1 MSGRHPYSIGPRPD
15 PEDLRAVD
23 APEESWW
30 WVPVAVV
37 ATAVPVSALAV
48 AVVDLLGSI
57 LPAGGIPFVMVYWAF
72 VVGCW
77 LFSPLA
83 VHLDGRHVAE
93 VSGWVPPAYY
103 YAVFVPGLGAVVA
116 AAYVV
121 QRYRHAGFE

>member
-1 MSGRHPYSIGPRPD
+1 MSDSQPYSVGRRPD
-15 PEDLRAVD
+15 PETLSVVD
-23 APEESWW
+23 APDESWW

-37 ATAVPVSALAV
+37 ATAVPVSLL
-48 AVVDLLGSI
+48 VVLLLDVVGGY

-83 VHLDGRHVAE
+83 LHLDARHVAE

-116 AAYVV
+116 VVYVV
-121 QRYRHAGFE
+121 QRYRHAGFA

>member
-1 MSGRHPYSIGPRPD
+1 VSRHPYSVGPRPD
-15 PEDLRAVD
+15 PEDLSVTD

-37 ATAVPVSALAV
+37 ATSLPVSV
-48 AVVDLLGSI
+48 AGLVLVGTAGVGTVGVVRLGFG
-57 LPAGGIPFVMVYWAF
+57 LYWAF

-93 VSGWVPPAYY
+93 RTGWVPSAYY
-103 YAVFVPGLGAVVA
+103 YAVFVPGLGAVAA
-116 AAYVV
+116 AAYVL
-121 QRYRHAGFE
+121 QRYRRAGFA